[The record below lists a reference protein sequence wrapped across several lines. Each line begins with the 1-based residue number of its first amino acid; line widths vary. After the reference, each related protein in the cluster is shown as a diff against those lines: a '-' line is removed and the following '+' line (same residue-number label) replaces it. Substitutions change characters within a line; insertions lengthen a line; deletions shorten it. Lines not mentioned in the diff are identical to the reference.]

1 MDFGFRKTAEKRKL
15 FMQCPIFTKVQ
26 SLTYRIKLGHMK
38 SLDGV
43 GGHVQ
48 NTMLALNRKCHIYVS
63 TFREGIINNNY
74 NNYENFAV

>member
-1 MDFGFRKTAEKRKL
+1 
-15 FMQCPIFTKVQ
+15 
-26 SLTYRIKLGHMK
+26 MK

>member
-1 MDFGFRKTAEKRKL
+1 
-15 FMQCPIFTKVQ
+15 
-26 SLTYRIKLGHMK
+26 MK

-63 TFREGIINNNY
+63 TFREGIINKIIIILKILQFKSLACRATSLTDWT
-74 NNYENFAV
+74 EVP